1 MRRWLADIVVGGFIG
16 AVLGAIVAVNI
27 VIYTGIEGG
36 YEASITDVFQQNT
49 LVGVVTVAIL
59 VSGPLLGVAT
69 ARRLRAKRDR
79 RESQ

>member
-1 MRRWLADIVVGGFIG
+1 MALLPIDQPFQRGNVS
-16 AVLGAIVAVNI
+16 LGS
-27 VIYTGIEGG
+27 GLGSIEGG